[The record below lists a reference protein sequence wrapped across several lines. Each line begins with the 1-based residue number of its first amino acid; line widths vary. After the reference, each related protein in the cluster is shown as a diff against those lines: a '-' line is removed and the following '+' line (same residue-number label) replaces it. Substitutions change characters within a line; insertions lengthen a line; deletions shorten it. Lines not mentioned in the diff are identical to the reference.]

1 MNLQASMSGDL
12 LEWVAVA
19 DFVGGFPHG
28 VKLIPSRNQDAE
40 REFVNHL
47 FQLLVEFIDWGHL
60 ALRPGL
66 QPGCRIPRKQVRSR
80 VLCVECLSPL
90 LSCQSKHLQKLLAVI
105 YSV

>member
-1 MNLQASMSGDL
+1 MNVQASVSGGL
-12 LEWVAVA
+12 PEWLAVA
-19 DFVGGFPHG
+19 DLVGGFTHG
-28 VKLIPSRNQDAE
+28 VKLIPSRNQDGE
-40 REFVNHL
+40 RGFVNHL
-47 FQLLVEFIDWGHL
+47 SQLLVEFIDWGHL

-80 VLCVECLSPL
+80 VLCVECFSPL